1 MLAWALRD
9 SHNAWQSYS
18 RVSYGKCTWLH
29 CSRQLFLGNMSS
41 PCSWQQTNSFAT
53 KLSCSFV
60 CQWATYP
67 ESHLRPLD
75 LQWFFCS
82 HGASH
87 FQGFGNKER
96 GGKSAK
102 FSISMVFQTTFTD
115 ACIFSQKVVVV
126 PLLTACLSNH
136 LCVQPSVLENS
147 ALITYY
153 LIFHANAEKRD
164 SEIYKVSIFPPRQ

>member
-29 CSRQLFLGNMSS
+29 CSRQLFLGNMSC

-82 HGASH
+82 HGVSH

-96 GGKSAK
+96 GKFCKILDIHGISNNFYRCMHIFPKSCRRPPPAGMLKQSFVCPTISPGK
-102 FSISMVFQTTFTD
+102 FSTNYILPYFP
-115 ACIFSQKVVVV
+115 C
-126 PLLTACLSNH
+126 
-136 LCVQPSVLENS
+136 
-147 ALITYY
+147 
-153 LIFHANAEKRD
+153 KRWG
-164 SEIYKVSIFPPRQ
+164 EG